1 MTVGFPMSCLIPMFT
16 HECNLIRT
24 VEKILAKTTLI
35 KINNCILSLILFE
48 HLENFRLDVLY
59 EVFFFLCNE
68 VRLNVDLAIPAYCL
82 SHFQ

>member
-1 MTVGFPMSCLIPMFT
+1 MQWGVDTVMTVGFPMSCLIPMFT

-48 HLENFRLDVLY
+48 HLEIIFFGLDVLY
-59 EVFFFLCNE
+59 EVLFFFVMMLG
-68 VRLNVDLAIPAYCL
+68 
-82 SHFQ
+82 